1 MYSGTTLRDKSGNIF
16 GVHQRINR
24 VARRIICIHNDAFF
38 PLLRSIQHFEGKN
51 GPDGIKSKRPGLDE
65 PWHFIDPASPANAPV
80 LADITSHL
88 HNLTESLLC
97 HDEVKSGFE
106 AAWLSHAITDS
117 LTPAHHFPLEETLE
131 DLRGDTLHS
140 RDSYRKKLVIPGE
153 NRRDKL
159 QKNWEFWGAK
169 GVMTSHLLFEW
180 GVASTTMTIR
190 SKKIQ
195 LMPEEIEQL
204 KTEGFLP
211 FFFEALNDINN
222 LHMYETFHAKG
233 WTPSLAR
240 QTKNILLPR
249 IIHTV
254 ALAWYKA
261 ILDASLTKKN

>member
-24 VARRIICIHNDAFF
+24 VARRVVRLQSNDYF
-38 PLLRSIQHFEGKN
+38 PGLSSIQHFEGKN

-65 PWHFIDPASPANAPV
+65 PWHFIDPLSPNNAPV

-88 HNLTESLLC
+88 HNLTESLLLN
-97 HDEVKSGFE
+97 DEVKAGFE

-117 LTPAHHFPLEETLE
+117 LTPAHHFPFEETLK
-131 DLRGDTLHS
+131 DLRGDSLHT
-140 RDSYRKKLVIPGE
+140 RDSYRKKLVISGE
-153 NRRDKL
+153 NSRERL
-159 QKNWEFWGAK
+159 QKNWQFWGAK
-169 GVMTSHLLFEW
+169 GMMTTHLLFEW

-195 LMPEEIEQL
+195 LMPAEIEQL
-204 KTEGFLP
+204 AADGFLP
-211 FFFEALNDINN
+211 FFFEALKDIND
-222 LHMYETFHAKG
+222 LHMYENFRKKG
-233 WTPSLAR
+233 WTPRLAR

-261 ILDASLTKKN
+261 ILDTSLPKKI